1 MCVPLWLW
9 KRKEFQKWFCF
20 KVTKPQFLCID
31 FSLVLSAAFAFR
43 HIVVNQFQTRI
54 LSIFNEFASIYE
66 KTPSNGSTK
75 QFTRTLFIIFFF
87 RKPRTSI
94 FLSVFVVVRVTPCL
108 LCKYKSYIAFS
119 SLSLD
124 SKTFTE
130 WLSVTVNDTVQCL
143 VNQCTSSEWYSSSLK
158 VGLPIYVVRASAE

>member
-1 MCVPLWLW
+1 MNLRLFMKKHHQTVLRNNLPG
-9 KRKEFQKWFCF
+9 
-20 KVTKPQFLCID
+20 P
-31 FSLVLSAAFAFR
+31 FSL
-43 HIVVNQFQTRI
+43 
-54 LSIFNEFASIYE
+54 Y
-66 KTPSNGSTK
+66 
-75 QFTRTLFIIFFF
+75 FFF

-119 SLSLD
+119 SLSLN

>member
-1 MCVPLWLW
+1 MPYIAVRRLWVSGESMNYMYMCVPLWLW
-9 KRKEFQKWFCF
+9 KRKEFKKWFWF
-20 KVTKPQFLCID
+20 TRTRPQFLCID

-43 HIVVNQFQTRI
+43 HIVVNQFQSRI

-66 KTPSNGSTK
+66 KHHQTVLRNNLPGPFSLN
-75 QFTRTLFIIFFF
+75 FFF
-87 RKPRTSI
+87 WEPGTSI

-119 SLSLD
+119 SLSLN

-130 WLSVTVNDTVQCL
+130 WLSVTVNDTVRCL
-143 VNQCTSSEWYSSSLK
+143 VNPGSVY
-158 VGLPIYVVRASAE
+158 

>member
-1 MCVPLWLW
+1 MPYIAVRRLWISGESMNYMYMCVPLWLW
-9 KRKEFQKWFCF
+9 KRKEFQKWFWF
-20 KVTKPQFLCID
+20 TRTRSQFLCID

-43 HIVVNQFQTRI
+43 HIVVNQFQSRI

-66 KTPSNGSTK
+66 KHHQTVLRNNLPGPFS
-75 QFTRTLFIIFFF
+75 LYFFF
-87 RKPRTSI
+87 RKPGTSI

-119 SLSLD
+119 SLSLN

-130 WLSVTVNDTVQCL
+130 WLSVTVNDTVRCL
-143 VNQCTSSEWYSSSLK
+143 VNPGSVY
-158 VGLPIYVVRASAE
+158 